1 MNPVLCY
8 KCYLIKYDDHD
19 MVKDEGDLDHRGGQ
33 GQGTRQGPRGARRG
47 LLLDGQ
53 RLEASANSQ

>member
-19 MVKDEGDLDHRGGQ
+19 MVKDEGNLDHRGGQ
-33 GQGTRQGPRGARRG
+33 GQGAQQGPRGARRAF
-47 LLLDGQ
+47 LPT
-53 RLEASANSQ
+53 

>member
-19 MVKDEGDLDHRGGQ
+19 MVKDEGDLDHCGGQ
-33 GQGTRQGPRGARRG
+33 VQGTQQGPRGARRAF
-47 LLLDGQ
+47 LFDRQ
-53 RLEASANSQ
+53 RLEASANS